1 MFFVFEIG
9 QKVFIKG
16 DRNIYIIDNIV
27 NDDYVLTGYSYRVIK
42 RTVKDNIIPTEEND
56 IIIEDQKNERY
67 KNKVTSLPR
76 GIKKN
81 KILFGRVLHI
91 DGDQEYLKRC
101 LNLYKELGI
110 PAEGIYIKENQM
122 SKSIG
127 ELVDTLTPDI
137 IVITGHDGYNKKGL
151 NDLDNYENTKNFID
165 AIRVVRRKFN
175 NNEVV
180 IIAGACG
187 SHFEALIGSGA
198 NFASSPKRVNTHTY
212 DPAIVAIKVASTS
225 YNRLIDFNDII
236 KYIENGR
243 DAIGGIETNGKMRLI
258 L

>member
-1 MFFVFEIG
+1 MFEIG
-9 QKVFIKG
+9 QKVLIKG
-16 DRNIYIIDNIV
+16 ESPTNIYIIDKII
-27 NDDYVLTGYSYRVIK
+27 DDSCVLTGYSYRIIK
-42 RTVKDNIIPTEEND
+42 RTSFDNLRSIND
-56 IIIEDQKNERY
+56 QDLILEDEKNDRY

-76 GIKKN
+76 TVNKN
-81 KILFGRVLHI
+81 KVLFGRVLHI

-110 PAEGIYIKENQM
+110 PVEGIHLKENQVAQR
-122 SKSIG
+122 IG
-127 ELVDTLTPDI
+127 ELIDILTPDI
-137 IVITGHDGYNKKGL
+137 VVITGHDGYNKKGL
-151 NDLDNYENTKNFID
+151 NDLANYENTRNFID
-165 AIRVVRRKFN
+165 AIRIVRRKFN

-180 IIAGACG
+180 VIAGACG

-225 YNRLIDFNDII
+225 YNRLVDFNDII

>member
-1 MFFVFEIG
+1 MFDIG

-16 DRNIYIIDNIV
+16 ESPLNIYIIDHLI
-27 NDDYVLTGYSYRVIK
+27 NDVCVLIGYSYRIIK
-42 RTVKDNIIPTEEND
+42 RTTIDRLAPIEEND
-56 IIIEDQKNERY
+56 MIAEDEKNERY

-110 PAEGIYIKENQM
+110 PVEGLHLKENQIA
-122 SKSIG
+122 SKIG
-127 ELVDTLTPDI
+127 EMVNALTPDI
-137 IVITGHDGYNKKGL
+137 IVITGHDGYNKKGF
-151 NDLDNYENTKNFID
+151 NDLDNYENTRNFID

-225 YNRLIDFNDII
+225 YNRLVDFNDII

-243 DAIGGIETNGKMRLI
+243 DAIGGIESNGKMRLI

>member
-1 MFFVFEIG
+1 M
-9 QKVFIKG
+9 
-16 DRNIYIIDNIV
+16 
-27 NDDYVLTGYSYRVIK
+27 
-42 RTVKDNIIPTEEND
+42 
-56 IIIEDQKNERY
+56 
-67 KNKVTSLPR
+67 
-76 GIKKN
+76 
-81 KILFGRVLHI
+81 
-91 DGDQEYLKRC
+91 
-101 LNLYKELGI
+101 
-110 PAEGIYIKENQM
+110 
-122 SKSIG
+122 
-127 ELVDTLTPDI
+127 
-137 IVITGHDGYNKKGL
+137 
-151 NDLDNYENTKNFID
+151 ID
-165 AIRVVRRKFN
+165 ASRVVRRKFN

-243 DAIGGIETNGKMRLI
+243 DAIGGIESNGKMRLI